1 MGGVREQA
9 NTAGT
14 GKSSLDSSRIGT
26 AADPSRT
33 VYCPERASAPGSAF
47 VRGARLI
54 ALVVGLSVGT
64 SAFGQAGVT
73 VDQEGGFNEALV
85 SQTGAEHVATIST
98 ISAATR
104 AERGNAARI
113 LQTGTEADEA
123 IIRQGLGTR
132 TNGADATIEQ
142 TGGGGNFALIDQN
155 VTFGATR
162 VASVILQ
169 DGIGNSASTYLVS
182 EHSLDDATRIV
193 QFGTN
198 NTATQSKEST
208 RGGSLTI
215 EQDNSL
221 SGSGDGNVASQR
233 AHGSTSAVLLIRQ
246 VGTGNEAIQDVLD
259 ATTATTLQHGS
270 DNLATIR
277 TLSGT
282 LNDLRIEQG
291 STLSPADGN
300 VAHLLASGSGNT
312 AVVLQTSDGNWVN
325 VELSAG
331 ASLSVT
337 QDGLVGSQFVGIA
350 GGGLD
355 PSAAAR
361 IADGSVLTLVQTGGG
376 ANVAAVDLTAGGIAT
391 ITQDGYN
398 NTALVIQR

>member
-1 MGGVREQA
+1 M
-9 NTAGT
+9 
-14 GKSSLDSSRIGT
+14 S
-26 AADPSRT
+26 
-33 VYCPERASAPGSAF
+33 
-47 VRGARLI
+47 
-54 ALVVGLSVGT
+54 
-64 SAFGQAGVT
+64 

-85 SQTGAEHVATIST
+85 SQTGAKHVATIST
-98 ISAATR
+98 LSAATR

-142 TGGGGNFALIDQN
+142 AGGGGNFALIDQN

-182 EHSLDDATRIV
+182 ELSLDDATRIV

-198 NTATQSKEST
+198 NSATQSKESA

-221 SGSGDGNVASQR
+221 SGSSDGNVASQR

-246 VGTGNEAIQDVLD
+246 VGAGNEAIQDILD

-291 STLSPADGN
+291 SALSPADGN
-300 VAHLLASGSGNT
+300 VAHLLASGSGNM
-312 AVVLQTSDGNWVN
+312 AVVLQASDGNWVN
-325 VELSAG
+325 AELSAG

-337 QDGLVGSQFVGIA
+337 QDGLVGSQLVGIT
-350 GGGLD
+350 GGSLD

-361 IADGSVLTLVQTGGG
+361 LTDGSILTLVQTGGG
-376 ANVAAVDLTAGGIAT
+376 ANVAAVDLSAGGIAT